1 MLTKI
6 MKVPMAALLLMAV
19 SWRSAAYESLLNC
32 LVCGAGMI
40 AVMHYFRMDKAA
52 GLQEVTA

>member
-1 MLTKI
+1 
-6 MKVPMAALLLMAV
+6 MAALLLMAV

-52 GLQEVTA
+52 GFQEVTA